1 MNQEKRLPDCTAG
14 GRAPHRAHFG
24 LSGLLVTVAATAA
37 LAQPPS
43 AAFDSLRAILADASA
58 LSGDESPI
66 PVPSGTDPRYSARMP
81 AISEAQFVDR
91 AARAEILLDRLSA
104 LPRSG
109 LPAAERI
116 DAEIL
121 ARQLREEIAEIRFRT
136 YLVPFGSRSGF
147 HISFAEAA
155 ERASLRTV
163 DEYDRY
169 IARLQS
175 FREYTARQIALMR
188 RGLALGMTTPK
199 PLLARYDETIRPV
212 IVEEPEQSVFYTAF
226 RGIPPA
232 VAATHGD
239 RIRREGIAAIRT
251 SVLPA
256 YRELLAFLETEYRP
270 KAQESLSVQ
279 AWPEGRQFYEHRV
292 RRYTTLAVTPE
303 EVHRIGLEQVARIR
317 REMDATMRRA
327 GYTDMATFIAF
338 LRSDAKFRARTPEDY
353 LKAVA
358 YAAKRMDG
366 ELPRLFKRLPR
377 TPYGIRAIPDL
388 VAARQSAGFY
398 SRGAADGNQAGF
410 VNINT
415 SELHTR
421 PLYVAEPLAF
431 HEGVPGHHLQIM
443 LTLENPELSE
453 FRRRLSTTVF
463 VEGWGLYAERLG
475 QEVGFAA
482 DPFAEFGL
490 HTYQIWRAVRLV
502 VDTGIHAFGWTRDR
516 AIAYMA
522 EHTGFS
528 LSPATA
534 EVDRHITE
542 AGQGL
547 AYTIGELKISAL
559 RQQAEAELGGRFDL
573 REFHEAVLRH
583 GSIPLDILDREVRH
597 WIAEEKTRSA
607 VVR

>member
-1 MNQEKRLPDCTAG
+1 MKQERRLADCIPDARPRY
-14 GRAPHRAHFG
+14 RARFG
-24 LSGLLVTVAATAA
+24 LSAVLVTVACVAA
-37 LAQPPS
+37 LAQPSS
-43 AAFDSLRAILADASA
+43 AALDSLRTILADAGA
-58 LSGDESPI
+58 LFREDSPLPI
-66 PVPSGTDPRYSARMP
+66 PYGTDPRYSARMP
-81 AISEAQFVDR
+81 AISEEQFVGR
-91 AARAEILLDRLSA
+91 ASRAEILLNRLSA

-109 LPAAERI
+109 LPAAEQI

-121 ARQLREEIAEIRFRT
+121 ARQLRDEISEIRFRT

-155 ERASLRTV
+155 ERAPLRTV

-175 FREYTARQIALMR
+175 FREYTKRQIGLMR

-199 PLLARYDETIRPV
+199 LLLARYDETMRPV
-212 IVEEPEQSVFYTAF
+212 IVAEPEQSVFYAPV
-226 RGIPPA
+226 RNIPPA

-239 RIRREGIAAIRT
+239 RIRRDATDAIRT

-256 YRELLAFLETEYRP
+256 YRELLTFLETEYRP

-317 REMDATMRRA
+317 RDMDATMRRA
-327 GYTDMATFIAF
+327 GYTDAAKFVAF
-338 LRSDAKFRARTPEDY
+338 LQSDARFRATTPEDY

-377 TPYGIRAIPDL
+377 TPYGIRSIPDL

-398 SRGAADGNQAGF
+398 SRGTPDGSQAGV

-421 PLYVAEPLAF
+421 PLYVVEPLAF

-443 LTLENPELSE
+443 LTLENPDLSE

-482 DPFAEFGL
+482 DPYAEFGL

-559 RQQAEAELGGRFDL
+559 RQQAESELGERFNI

-583 GSIPLDILDREVRH
+583 GSIPLDILEREVRH
-597 WIAEEKTRSA
+597 WIAEQKTRSG
-607 VVR
+607 VER

>member
-1 MNQEKRLPDCTAG
+1 MNKEKRLADCTPGEPA
-14 GRAPHRAHFG
+14 RHRARIG
-24 LSGLLVTVAATAA
+24 LSALLMTAAGVVA

-43 AAFDSLRAILADASA
+43 VTPDSLRAILADAVA
-58 LSGDESPI
+58 LSSDDPPL
-66 PVPSGTDPRYSARMP
+66 PVPSGTDPRYGARMP
-81 AISEAQFVDR
+81 AISEAQFVER
-91 AARAEILLDRLSA
+91 ASRAETLVRRLSA

-121 ARQLREEIAEIRFRT
+121 ERQLREEIAEIRFRT

-163 DEYDRY
+163 AEYDRY

-199 PLLARYDETIRPV
+199 LLLARYDETIRPV
-212 IVEEPEQSVFYTAF
+212 IVDEPEQAVFYAPI
-226 RGIPPA
+226 RSIPPA
-232 VAATHGD
+232 VAATDGD
-239 RIRREGIAAIRT
+239 RIRREAIAAIRT
-251 SVLPA
+251 SVVPA

-270 KAQESLSVQ
+270 NAQESLSVQ
-279 AWPEGRQFYEHRV
+279 AWPDGRQFYEHRV

-303 EVHRIGLEQVARIR
+303 DVHRIGLEQVARIR

-327 GYTDMATFIAF
+327 GYTDMAAFIAF
-338 LRSDAKFRARTPEDY
+338 LRSDARFRAGTPEDY

-388 VAARQSAGFY
+388 VAPRQSAGFY
-398 SRGAADGNQAGF
+398 SRGAADGSQAGF

-443 LTLENPELSE
+443 LALENPELSE

-475 QEVGFAA
+475 REVGFAA

-559 RQQAEAELGGRFDL
+559 RRQAEAELGGRFDL

-583 GSIPLDILDREVRH
+583 GSIPLDILEREVRH
-597 WIAEEKTRSA
+597 WIAEEKTRPT

>member
-1 MNQEKRLPDCTAG
+1 M
-14 GRAPHRAHFG
+14 
-24 LSGLLVTVAATAA
+24 TVAGVAA
-37 LAQPPS
+37 LAQPQSTAP
-43 AAFDSLRAILADASA
+43 DSLRAILADAVA
-58 LSGDESPI
+58 LSRDEPPL

-81 AISEAQFVDR
+81 AISEEQFVGR
-91 AARAEILLDRLSA
+91 ASRAERLLDRVRA

-109 LPAAERI
+109 LTAAERI

-121 ARQLREEIAEIRFRT
+121 ARQLGDEIAEIRFRA

-155 ERASLRTV
+155 ERAPLRTV
-163 DEYDRY
+163 EEYDRY

-175 FREYTARQIALMR
+175 FREYTTQQIALMR
-188 RGLALGMTTPK
+188 RGLALRMTTPK
-199 PLLARYDETIRPV
+199 PLLARYDETIRPL
-212 IVEEPEQSVFYTAF
+212 IVDTPEESVFYTAF
-226 RGIPPA
+226 RSIPPA
-232 VAATHGD
+232 VAGPHGD
-239 RIRREGIAAIRT
+239 RIRRDATDAIRT

-270 KAQESLSVQ
+270 NAQESLSVQ

-303 EVHRIGLEQVARIR
+303 DVHRIGLEQVARIR

-338 LRSDAKFRARTPEDY
+338 LRSDARFRATTPEDY

-358 YAAKRMDG
+358 YAAKLMDG

-398 SRGAADGNQAGF
+398 SRGSADGSQAGF

-421 PLYVAEPLAF
+421 PLYVVEPLAF

-443 LTLENPELSE
+443 LTLENPDLSE
-453 FRRRLSTTVF
+453 FRRGLSTTVF

-475 QEVGFAA
+475 RDAGFAA

-522 EHTGFS
+522 EHTGFA

-559 RQQAEAELGGRFDL
+559 RQQAETELGGRFNL
-573 REFHEAVLRH
+573 REFHDAVLRH
-583 GSIPLDILDREVRH
+583 GSIPLDILEREVRQ
-597 WIAEEKTRSA
+597 WIAAEKTRSGVA
-607 VVR
+607 GPDQRSGRFTTRSVVSARLPAASTVTR